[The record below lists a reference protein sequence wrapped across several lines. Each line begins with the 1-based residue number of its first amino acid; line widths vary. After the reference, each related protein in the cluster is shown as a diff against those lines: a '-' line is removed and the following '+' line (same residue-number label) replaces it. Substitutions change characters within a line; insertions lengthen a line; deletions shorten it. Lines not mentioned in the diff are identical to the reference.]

1 MLPISIYD
9 IDIVTQSTVTLYN
22 TFPQYTGYK
31 IMSQIS
37 YFFKKKPSCTIH
49 FAFFKFY
56 IDQNIDDSFIEVLQ
70 KFNITKCMLFC
81 RVKIM
86 LHI

>member
-37 YFFKKKPSCTIH
+37 YFF
-49 FAFFKFY
+49 
-56 IDQNIDDSFIEVLQ
+56 
-70 KFNITKCMLFC
+70 
-81 RVKIM
+81 
-86 LHI
+86 

>member
-37 YFFKKKPSCTIH
+37 YFFKKKNKLHHSFC
-49 FAFFKFY
+49 FFQ
-56 IDQNIDDSFIEVLQ
+56 I
-70 KFNITKCMLFC
+70 
-81 RVKIM
+81 
-86 LHI
+86 LH